1 MSYNLRI
8 IQEYFQ
14 PKIGRR
20 VRIFSLGRKNNILIK
35 KKTVSLQTLKSLQI
49 YLLTKNRKKTFRRIF
64 SYKFGCR
71 KKPLSDFLASRS
83 SPSKTVN
90 TALGS
95 QLKHKLKLYAE
106 LKDSGFLETL

>member
-35 KKTVSLQTLKSLQI
+35 KKTVSSQTLKSLQI
-49 YLLTKNRKKTFRRIF
+49 YFLTENRKKTFQRIF
-64 SYKFGCR
+64 SYKFDCR
-71 KKPLSDFLASRS
+71 KKTLSDFLASRS
-83 SPSKTVN
+83 SSLKKKNTRRPAESKT
-90 TALGS
+90 
-95 QLKHKLKLYAE
+95 K
-106 LKDSGFLETL
+106 